1 MCMNL
6 FVAQNE
12 TINCEVIE
20 SLSIEISNN
29 DAKNIVFNI
38 VCRPPDG
45 DLAVCEKL
53 FQSILSNDSVRNKC
67 VILAGGFNI
76 NELDFESNKKVQ
88 NFVNLMF
95 QLGLVPTI
103 NK

>member
-29 DAKNIVFNI
+29 DAKNIIFNI
-38 VCRPPDG
+38 VYHPPDG

-53 FQSILSNDSVRNKC
+53 FQSILSIDSIRNKS

-76 NELDFESNKKVQ
+76 NKLDFESNKKVQ

>member
-1 MCMNL
+1 MNL

-29 DAKNIVFNI
+29 DAKNIIFNI
-38 VCRPPDG
+38 VNHPPDG

-53 FQSILSNDSVRNKC
+53 FQSILSIDSIRNKS

-76 NELDFESNKKVQ
+76 NKLDFESNKKVQ